1 MESVSDL
8 ISWDTYKELLGG
20 CKKVA
25 KVQFLKMVLHFIHL
39 SISSMANQDGL
50 VPIFGH
56 SSFGDNLQDQTS
68 LMPKTAMALTIATSI
83 LGEVIGSRT
92 ECYRLRSVGERTVA
106 ETSTVSAGSGRALG
120 FGFIVFVIDSRY
132 L

>member
-1 MESVSDL
+1 
-8 ISWDTYKELLGG
+8 
-20 CKKVA
+20 
-25 KVQFLKMVLHFIHL
+25 
-39 SISSMANQDGL
+39 MANQDGL